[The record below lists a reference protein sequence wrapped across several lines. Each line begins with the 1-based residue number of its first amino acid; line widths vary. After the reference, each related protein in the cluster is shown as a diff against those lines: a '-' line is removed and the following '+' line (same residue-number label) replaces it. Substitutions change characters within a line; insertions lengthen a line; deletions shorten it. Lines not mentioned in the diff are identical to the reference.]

1 MRKDNKMINRPI
13 FFEKNRV
20 ARVYTGGKLFD
31 DFLGDGS
38 TDGFYPEEWIASAVR
53 AINKGSSDLKEGVSK
68 PVDSELYFDDFLARN
83 KYEML
88 GSQGKLRILVK
99 YLDSAIRLPAQA
111 HPDKEFSRKNFNS
124 EYGKT
129 ESWIILGTREDA
141 KIFFGFK
148 DGVDEAEF
156 KKAIADS
163 EFDKDSMERL
173 MKSITPKVG
182 DVFLVPAKTIH
193 AIGAGC
199 LILEVQEPTDFTIQP
214 ERWCG
219 DYKLSDEEMYL
230 GLTPDVAAGC
240 FDFGKQPSA
249 KVEPKTLYEKNGVT
263 VERLIGEALT
273 PCFVVNRI
281 KCGGGSFSMNVNDS
295 YAVYIVTAGEGEI
308 IGEGYR
314 RKLKKGDYFFLP
326 CAAMG
331 RFEIQGHIEV
341 VECY

>member
-1 MRKDNKMINRPI
+1 MINSPI

-20 ARVYTGGKLFD
+20 ARVYTGGKLLG

-38 TDGFYPEEWIASAVR
+38 SDGFYPEEWIASAVR
-53 AINKGSSDLKEGVSK
+53 AINKGSDDPKEGVSK
-68 PVDSELYFDDFLARN
+68 PIGSDLYFDELLMHN

-88 GSQGKLRILVK
+88 GPQGKLRILVK

-111 HPDKEFSRKNFNS
+111 HPDKEFSRAHFHS

-129 ESWIILGTREDA
+129 ESWIILGTRENA

-148 DGVDEAEF
+148 DGVDEKVF
-156 KKAIADS
+156 RQAIADS
-163 EFDKDSMERL
+163 EFDKDAMEKL
-173 MKSITPKVG
+173 MKSISPKVG
-182 DVFLVPAKTIH
+182 DVFLVPAKTVH

-219 DYKLSDEEMYL
+219 DYGLSDDEMYL
-230 GLTPDVAAGC
+230 GIAPDDAVKC
-240 FDFGKQPSA
+240 FGFGEQPSA
-249 KVEPKTLYEKNGVT
+249 KVEPKTVYEEKGVT
-263 VERLIGEALT
+263 VECLIDRTLT
-273 PCFVVNRI
+273 PCFVINRI
-281 KCGGGSFSMNVNDS
+281 KCDGGSYPMNVKDS

-308 IGEGYR
+308 IGEDYR
-314 RKLKKGDYFFLP
+314 HSLRQGDYFFLP
-326 CAAMG
+326 YASMG
-331 RFEIQGHIEV
+331 QFAVQGSLEI

>member
-1 MRKDNKMINRPI
+1 MINSPI

-20 ARVYTGGKLFD
+20 ARVYTGGKLLG

-38 TDGFYPEEWIASAVR
+38 SDGFYPEEWIASAVR
-53 AINKGSSDLKEGVSK
+53 AINKGSDDPKEGVSK
-68 PVDSELYFDDFLARN
+68 PIGSDLYFDELLMHN

-88 GSQGKLRILVK
+88 GPQGKLRILVK

-111 HPDKEFSRKNFNS
+111 HPDKEFSRAHFHS

-129 ESWIILGTREDA
+129 ESWIILGMRENA

-148 DGVDEAEF
+148 DGVDEKVF
-156 KKAIADS
+156 RQAIADS
-163 EFDKDSMERL
+163 EFDKDAMEKL
-173 MKSITPKVG
+173 MKSISPKVG
-182 DVFLVPAKTIH
+182 DVFLVPAKTVH

-219 DYKLSDEEMYL
+219 DYQLSDDEMYL
-230 GLTPDVAAGC
+230 GLAPDDAVKC
-240 FDFGKQPSA
+240 FGFGEQPSA
-249 KVEPKTLYEKNGVT
+249 KVEPKTVYEEKGVT
-263 VERLIGEALT
+263 VECLIDRTLT
-273 PCFVVNRI
+273 PCFVINRI
-281 KCGGGSFSMNVNDS
+281 KCDGGSYPMNVKDS

-308 IGEGYR
+308 IGEDYR
-314 RKLKKGDYFFLP
+314 HSLRQGDYFFLP
-326 CAAMG
+326 YASMG
-331 RFEIQGHIEV
+331 QFAVQGSLEI

>member
-1 MRKDNKMINRPI
+1 MINSPI

-20 ARVYTGGKLFD
+20 ARVYTGGKLLG

-38 TDGFYPEEWIASAVR
+38 SDGFYPEEWIASAVR
-53 AINKGSSDLKEGVSK
+53 AINKGSDDPKEGVSK
-68 PVDSELYFDDFLARN
+68 PVGSDLYFDELLMHN

-88 GSQGKLRILVK
+88 GPQGKLRILVK

-111 HPDKEFSRKNFNS
+111 HPDKDFSRAHFHS

-129 ESWIILGTREDA
+129 ESWIILGTRENA

-148 DGVDEAEF
+148 DGVDEKAF
-156 KKAIADS
+156 RQAIADS
-163 EFDKDSMERL
+163 EFDKDAMEKL
-173 MKSITPKVG
+173 MKSISPKVG
-182 DVFLVPAKTIH
+182 DVFLVPAKTVH

-219 DYKLSDEEMYL
+219 DYKLSDDEMYL
-230 GLTPDVAAGC
+230 GIAPDDAVKC
-240 FDFGKQPSA
+240 FGFGEQPSA
-249 KVEPKTLYEKNGVT
+249 KVEPKTVYEEKGVT
-263 VERLIGEALT
+263 VECLIDGTLT
-273 PCFVVNRI
+273 PCFVINRI
-281 KCGGGSFSMNVNDS
+281 KCDGGSYPMNVKDS

-308 IGEGYR
+308 IGEDYR
-314 RKLKKGDYFFLP
+314 HSLRQGDYFFLP
-326 CAAMG
+326 YASMG
-331 RFEIQGHIEV
+331 QFAVQGSLEI

>member
-1 MRKDNKMINRPI
+1 MINSPI

-20 ARVYTGGKLFD
+20 ARVYTGGKLLG

-38 TDGFYPEEWIASAVR
+38 SDGFYPEEWIASAVR
-53 AINKGSSDLKEGVSK
+53 AINKGSDDPKEGVSK
-68 PVDSELYFDDFLARN
+68 PIGSDLYFDELLIHN

-88 GSQGKLRILVK
+88 GPQGKLRILVK

-111 HPDKEFSRKNFNS
+111 HPDKEFSRTHFHS

-129 ESWIILGTREDA
+129 ESWIILGTRENA

-148 DGVDEAEF
+148 DGVDEKVF
-156 KKAIADS
+156 RQAIADS
-163 EFDKDSMERL
+163 ELDKDAMEKL
-173 MKSITPKVG
+173 MKSISPKVG
-182 DVFLVPAKTIH
+182 DVFLVPAKTVH

-219 DYKLSDEEMYL
+219 DYMLSDDEMYL
-230 GLTPDVAAGC
+230 GLAPDDAVKC
-240 FDFGKQPSA
+240 FGFGEQPSA
-249 KVEPKTLYEKNGVT
+249 KVEPKTVYEEKGVT
-263 VERLIGEALT
+263 VECLIDRTLT
-273 PCFVVNRI
+273 PCFVINRI
-281 KCGGGSFSMNVNDS
+281 KCDGGSYPMNVKDS

-308 IGEGYR
+308 IGEDYR
-314 RKLKKGDYFFLP
+314 HSLRQGDYFFLP
-326 CAAMG
+326 YASMG
-331 RFEIQGHIEV
+331 QFAVQGSLEI

>member
-1 MRKDNKMINRPI
+1 MINSPI

-20 ARVYTGGKLFD
+20 ARVYTGGKLLG

-38 TDGFYPEEWIASAVR
+38 SDGFYPEEWIASAVR
-53 AINKGSSDLKEGVSK
+53 AINKGSDDPKEGVSK
-68 PVDSELYFDDFLARN
+68 PIGSDLYFDEVLMHN

-88 GSQGKLRILVK
+88 GPQGKLRILVK

-111 HPDKEFSRKNFNS
+111 HPDKDFSRAYFHS

-129 ESWIILGTREDA
+129 ESWIILGTRENA

-148 DGVDEAEF
+148 DGVDEKAF
-156 KKAIADS
+156 RQAIADS
-163 EFDKDSMERL
+163 EIDKDAMEKL
-173 MKSITPKVG
+173 MKSISPKVG
-182 DVFLVPAKTIH
+182 DVFLVPAKTVH

-219 DYKLSDEEMYL
+219 DYKLSDDEMYL
-230 GLTPDVAAGC
+230 GIAPDDAVKC
-240 FDFGKQPSA
+240 FGFGEQPSA
-249 KVEPKTLYEKNGVT
+249 KVEPKTVYEEKGVT
-263 VERLIGEALT
+263 VECLIGRTLT
-273 PCFVVNRI
+273 PCFVINRI
-281 KCGGGSFSMNVNDS
+281 KCDGGSYPMNVKDS

-308 IGEGYR
+308 IGEDYRHSLRQGY
-314 RKLKKGDYFFLP
+314 YFFLP
-326 CAAMG
+326 YASMG
-331 RFEIQGHIEV
+331 QFAVQGSLEI

>member
-1 MRKDNKMINRPI
+1 MTNRPV

-20 ARVYTGGKLFD
+20 ARVYKGGKLFA

-38 TDGFYPEEWIASAVR
+38 TDGFYPEEWIASGVKAL
-53 AINKGSSDLKEGVSK
+53 NKGSTAPKEGVSK
-68 PVDSELYFDDFLARN
+68 LIDFDMYFDDLIAKN

-88 GSQGKLRILVK
+88 GPKGKLRILVK

-111 HPDKEFSRKNFNS
+111 HPDKEFSKKYFNS

-129 ESWIILGTREDA
+129 ESWIILGTRENA

-148 DGVDEAEF
+148 DGVDEAAF
-156 KKAIADS
+156 RQAITDS
-163 EFDKDSMERL
+163 EIDKDAMEKL

-182 DVFLVPAKTIH
+182 DIFLVPAKTVH

-199 LILEVQEPTDFTIQP
+199 LILEIQEPTDFTIQP

-230 GLTPDVAAGC
+230 GLDKDDAVKC
-240 FDFGKQPSA
+240 FDFSNTPSA
-249 KVEPKTLYEKNGVT
+249 EVTPITLSKENGVT
-263 VERLIGEALT
+263 IECLVDEKLT
-273 PCFVVNRI
+273 PCFVINRI
-281 KCGGGSFSMNVNDS
+281 KCEDSSYCLNVGNS
-295 YAVYIVTAGEGEI
+295 YAVYIVTSGEGQI
-308 IGEGYR
+308 VGDTYR
-314 RKLKKGDYFFLP
+314 HDLHKGDYFFLP
-326 CAAMG
+326 YAAMG
-331 RFEIQGHIEV
+331 KFQIKGRLEV